1 MGSPVTLDL
10 RKLQQRLENHP
21 PAPLYLLIG
30 DEAFLVQ
37 EAVHLLKHKSVDR
50 ATIDFNCD
58 IFSAP
63 ETSASTVRDATESLP
78 MMSARRLVVY
88 RGVDELKDKDWEV
101 LYPLFERPVEST
113 TFVLTCES
121 LDKRKKSFKK
131 LNEVAVVVELKRPF
145 DSQVLDWIDYLAFR
159 QQITV
164 TRESSQLLK
173 QFVGTNLTELNNE
186 LTKLKDYIGERK
198 QVEAADVLQVVSQTR
213 VDRIFD
219 LTDAIGR
226 RDRGTAL
233 HSLANLLEHG
243 QSEVGVLAMI
253 TRHFRILAQLK
264 DGQREGLSG
273 MRLSAKAGIPAFLLT
288 QYMEQIRQWDQSKI
302 QDTFAVLQDTDR
314 ALKSSS
320 VPPHVWL
327 ENFVLKTCT

>member
-1 MGSPVTLDL
+1 MTLDL
-10 RKLQQRLENHP
+10 RKLQQRLETTS
-21 PAPLYLLIG
+21 PAALYLLIG
-30 DEAFLVQ
+30 DESFLIQ
-37 EAVHLLKHKSVDR
+37 EAVALLKNKSVDP
-50 ATIDFNCD
+50 ATMDFNCD
-58 IFSAP
+58 LFNAT
-63 ETSASTVRDATESLP
+63 ETSAGTVRDAAESLP

-88 RGVDELKDKDWEV
+88 RGVDDLKDKDWEV

-113 TFVLTCES
+113 TFVLTCDS

-131 LNEVAVVVELKRPF
+131 LNAVAVVVELKRPY

-159 QQITV
+159 QHLRV
-164 TRESSQLLK
+164 TRESAQLLK

-186 LTKLKDYIGERK
+186 LTKLKDYIGERSE
-198 QVEAADVLQVVSQTR
+198 VEAADVLQVVSQTR

-233 HSLANLLEHG
+233 HTLANLLEHG

-273 MRLSAKAGIPAFLLT
+273 ARLSAKAGIPGFLLT
-288 QYMEQIRQWDQSKI
+288 QYLQQTPKWDEPKI
-302 QDTFAVLQDTDR
+302 QSTFAVLQDTDR
-314 ALKSSS
+314 ALKTSS

-327 ENFVLKTCT
+327 ENFVLKTCSP